1 MVAPVR
7 DLARL
12 WLASWCFVAS
22 GVVAVARQQELMLQA
37 CAGLGGVAERCSVT
51 LDASACAPDSKCS
64 RLVVLFSGGEMGC
77 ALKGR
82 AYAEVQADYSAHGWA
97 SACVNVFETSTGSG
111 ALPYYKEADRYD
123 MAVAA
128 VTQGEWAAQLW
139 TGEYLLLQG
148 ISHGA
153 SAPLIAMAR
162 GRLQAQRA
170 WQGSV
175 GTAGCFFDGSVN
187 QAATAALLATGTPAG
202 GPCTFPVP
210 YSRLLARYCD
220 DAGCNLSTNAEAL
233 MDTIEDAP
241 AGNFSLKKWR
251 ITECGS
257 ALAACSADI
266 IPAAP
271 LERLCSGLANSTSHS
286 CEFIKA
292 PQLSHLTCHGQL
304 AHECREWFDARLF
317 PPPAAAPPSS
327 PARANAN
334 GVLFLSMALLL
345 ACGAPG

>member
-1 MVAPVR
+1 MAALASALAVLLKNTRLELERYQVFGMQEARAPPVR
-7 DLARL
+7 PLLARL
-12 WLASWCFVAS
+12 WLARLWLAGWCCVAWGA
-22 GVVAVARQQELMLQA
+22 GVVAAQEREVARQQQVVLEA
-37 CAGLGGVAERCSVT
+37 CAGLGGVGERCSVT
-51 LDASACAPDSKCS
+51 LDASACAPDKKCS

-123 MAVAA
+123 TAVAA

-162 GRLQAQRA
+162 GRLRAERA
-170 WQGSV
+170 WQGSA

-210 YSRLLARYCD
+210 YSRWLARYCGG
-220 DAGCNLSTNAEAL
+220 AGCDLSTNAEAL

-241 AGNFSLKKWR
+241 AGNFSLTKWR
-251 ITECGS
+251 ITECGM
-257 ALAACSADI
+257 AARLRR
-266 IPAAP
+266 AAP
-271 LERLCSGLANSTSHS
+271 TSSLRRLWNGC
-286 CEFIKA
+286 
-292 PQLSHLTCHGQL
+292 
-304 AHECREWFDARLF
+304 
-317 PPPAAAPPSS
+317 AAASPTRRATAASS
-327 PARANAN
+327 SRRR
-334 GVLFLSMALLL
+334 S
-345 ACGAPG
+345 CRT